1 MGKIET
7 IGQQEGSNFTFRRT
21 ERFSEVLHRSTNIS
35 YQDKR
40 LYRGVDD
47 VSGVGPKTATRIRK
61 AFDAEAFLDAC
72 ETGFKQRDTEA
83 LEDVDGVGGATA
95 RRIVSYVADSK
106 DWERPKFAL
115 SA

>member
-7 IGQQEGSNFTFRRT
+7 IGQQEGS
-21 ERFSEVLHRSTNIS
+21 NIS

-61 AFDAEAFLDAC
+61 AFDAEAFLDVC
-72 ETGFKQRDTEA
+72 ETGFKQRDTDA

-106 DWERPKFAL
+106 DWERPKFEL
-115 SA
+115 REY

>member
-7 IGQQEGSNFTFRRT
+7 IGQQEGS
-21 ERFSEVLHRSTNIS
+21 NIS

-72 ETGFKQRDTEA
+72 ETGFKQRDTDA
-83 LEDVDGVGGATA
+83 LENVDGVGGATARRIVSCVGGATA

-106 DWERPKFAL
+106 DWERPTFEL